1 MTLSFITV
9 IKLKFQDA
17 STKVQ
22 ESFFLKLKSQY
33 VGWGTLREK
42 KMENDK
48 KIRKRIFM
56 KALSIVRAVNEVD
69 SVLDK
74 IGINLDFDDAEKPV
88 GRAMGNLLTT
98 PKEVACAALGLT
110 LKTEKGYCTGAYKG
124 QLLTIEVEVY
134 YPDFD
139 DENTAI
145 PFSITFEG
153 MWDLLDLA
161 AKDTACAAKVWDCF
175 VNRDTEAKK
184 WIKNVC
190 DITGWGEV
198 DER

>member
-1 MTLSFITV
+1 
-9 IKLKFQDA
+9 
-17 STKVQ
+17 
-22 ESFFLKLKSQY
+22 
-33 VGWGTLREK
+33 
-42 KMENDK
+42 
-48 KIRKRIFM
+48 
-56 KALSIVRAVNEVD
+56 
-69 SVLDK
+69 
-74 IGINLDFDDAEKPV
+74 
-88 GRAMGNLLTT
+88 MGNLLTT
-98 PKEVACAALGLT
+98 PKEVACDALGLT

-124 QLLTIEVEVY
+124 QLLPIEVEVY
-134 YPDFD
+134 YPNSD

-145 PFSITFEG
+145 PFSITSEG

-161 AKDTACAAKVWDCF
+161 AKNTACAAKVWDCF

>member
-1 MTLSFITV
+1 
-9 IKLKFQDA
+9 
-17 STKVQ
+17 
-22 ESFFLKLKSQY
+22 
-33 VGWGTLREK
+33 
-42 KMENDK
+42 
-48 KIRKRIFM
+48 M

-88 GRAMGNLLTT
+88 GR
-98 PKEVACAALGLT
+98 
-110 LKTEKGYCTGAYKG
+110 
-124 QLLTIEVEVY
+124 QLLPIEVEVY
-134 YPDFD
+134 SPEFD

>member
-1 MTLSFITV
+1 
-9 IKLKFQDA
+9 
-17 STKVQ
+17 
-22 ESFFLKLKSQY
+22 
-33 VGWGTLREK
+33 
-42 KMENDK
+42 MENDK

-56 KALSIVRAVNEVD
+56 NALSTVKAVNEVD

-74 IGINLDFDDAEKPV
+74 IGINLDFDDTEKPI

-98 PKEVACAALGLT
+98 PKEVACDALGLT

-124 QLLTIEVEVY
+124 QLLPIEVEVY
-134 YPDFD
+134 YPDSD